1 MEVGRSLDS
10 IDQKVKKLNETLR
23 QASDQ
28 TRELDKAIRL
38 DPKNI
43 EASRKKVQLLK
54 DQVGQATQKVALL
67 KQRQLEAN
75 KAFQNGDITAKEFNK
90 IEVAV
95 LKAENELKR
104 YNKEISETTGAK
116 RVQGLAS
123 INSGFAKIDST
134 LKRSQKTLRAFSG
147 LATVL
152 VTTLTASVT
161 AFTKTTIA
169 INDEAKALDV
179 NIEKMQLMRNVY
191 KSITGDA
198 SNYDNAMTSLKG
210 VMSDIAL
217 GKGTAYSNILKKLG
231 VQTKDNEGNTRSLSD
246 VYDDIVLSLLE
257 MENITLRN
265 SLAYELFGDNALN
278 VLEVMQ
284 TSAETIQKLNE
295 KQMELGITT
304 ESQVQTAEQI
314 KETWD
319 GMKQQ
324 FMQVN
329 MHLAEKLLPLI
340 QQISQFFIDNVLPIL
355 TQIANWFAGMSP
367 EQQKFTLFL
376 LMIIIL
382 LPKIISII
390 TAIVAVIKAITLA
403 SYGAA
408 GGIGAVSAASTPLIP
423 IALAVVAV
431 ILTLALLFA
440 FLTGRSKEL
449 TTTLGKQADTM
460 SNLENSYSN
469 LESDID
475 VNTTQ
480 VSENSNST
488 SAEIHVDIDAHGDTQ
503 MSQENAELVADA
515 LAERINRELGGKI

>member
-10 IDQKVKKLNETLR
+10 IDQKVKKLNETLK

-67 KQRQLEAN
+67 KQKQIEAN

-95 LKAENELKR
+95 LRAENELKR
-104 YNKEISETTGAK
+104 YNKEIAETTGSK
-116 RVQGLAS
+116 RAQGLAN
-123 INSGFAKIDST
+123 INNGFGKIDST
-134 LKRSQKTLRAFSG
+134 LKRSQKTLRVFSG
-147 LATVL
+147 LASAL
-152 VTTLTASVT
+152 VATLTASIT
-161 AFTKTTIA
+161 TFTKSTIA
-169 INDEAKALDV
+169 ISDQAKALDV

-198 SNYDNAMTSLKG
+198 SNYDNAMTSLKS

-231 VQTKDNEGNTRSLSD
+231 VQTKDLDGNTRGLSDIYEDIVVSLSG
-246 VYDDIVLSLLE
+246 
-257 MENITLRN
+257 MENTVLRN

-284 TSAETIQKLNE
+284 TSAETIQDLNE
-295 KQMELGITT
+295 KQLELGITT
-304 ESQVQTAEQI
+304 ENQVQTAEEIQ
-314 KETWD
+314 ETWNN
-319 GMKQQ
+319 MKQQ
-324 FMQVN
+324 FMEVS
-329 MHLAEKLLPLI
+329 MHLAEKLLPVI
-340 QQISQFFIDNVLPIL
+340 QQISQFFIDNILPIL
-355 TQIANWFAGMSP
+355 TTIANWFAGMNP
-367 EQQKFTLFL
+367 QEQKFVLFL
-376 LMIIIL
+376 LMLVIL
-382 LPKIISII
+382 LPKIIAII
-390 TAIVAVIKAITLA
+390 TAIITVIKAITLA

-431 ILTLALLFA
+431 ILVLALLFA

-449 TTTLGKQADTM
+449 TSTLGKQADTM
-460 SNLENSYSN
+460 SNLESSYSN
-469 LESDID
+469 LEDDID
-475 VNTTQ
+475 VKTTQ

-488 SAEIHVDIDAHGDTQ
+488 TSNIHVDIDAHGDTQ

-515 LAERINRELGGKI
+515 LAERINKELGGKI